1 MSQDE
6 HRPETISLTVPSKP
20 KFLSVIRRVVG
31 ACAGDLRF
39 SDDDA
44 RRLVL
49 AVDEACSNV
58 IKYAYEGDETK
69 RIVVELLSI
78 ADGLKIRIR
87 DFGKKP
93 DVEKIT
99 PRALDDIRPGG
110 LGTHFIRSVMDEVSY
125 DVSPKVGTVLTLIK
139 YVKQGSMK
147 RKG

>member
-39 SDDDA
+39 SDEDA

-69 RIVVELLSI
+69 RIVVELLSS

>member
-20 KFLSVIRRVVG
+20 KFLSVIRRVVS